1 MSNYKD
7 ARLVLIKSRDEI
19 LRELAV
25 CGQAGGTGRAA
36 AYAPQLVSIQG
47 AIEALDRISAAS
59 PVVLVSQADRMAA
72 VRAAKAAQ

>member
-1 MSNYKD
+1 MSKYND
-7 ARLVLIKSRDEI
+7 ARSVLIKSRDEI

-47 AIEALDRISAAS
+47 AIEAIDRIESADA
-59 PVVLVSQADRMAA
+59 PKVDRMAA
-72 VRAAKAAQ
+72 VRAAKTAQ

>member
-1 MSNYKD
+1 MSKYND

-47 AIEALDRISAAS
+47 AIEALDRIEGNDV
-59 PVVLVSQADRMAA
+59 PKVDRMAA
-72 VRAAKAAQ
+72 VRAAKTAQ

>member
-1 MSNYKD
+1 MSKYND
-7 ARLVLIKSRDEI
+7 ARSVLIKSRDEI

-47 AIEALDRISAAS
+47 AIEALDRIESTDA
-59 PVVLVSQADRMAA
+59 PKVDRMAA
-72 VRAAKAAQ
+72 VRAAKTAQ

>member
-1 MSNYKD
+1 MSKYSE
-7 ARLVLIKSRDEI
+7 ARNVLIKSRNEI

-47 AIEALDRISAAS
+47 AIEAIDRIEGADA
-59 PVVLVSQADRMAA
+59 PKVDRMAA
-72 VRAAKAAQ
+72 VRAAKSAQ